1 MNWSKN
7 MYQPI
12 EGLHDEEPVA
22 DGQARHARGYRL
34 SEDKDKERKDEERE
48 RKRINILAWR
58 KRKKREERERKGGK
72 VHRSTK

>member
-1 MNWSKN
+1 MNSSKN

-34 SEDKDKERKDEERE
+34 SAHHRVKLLIFIKNERM
-48 RKRINILAWR
+48 
-58 KRKKREERERKGGK
+58 RKGREKG
-72 VHRSTK
+72 